1 MQVSFVILQL
11 MEAVKKGCILLQR
24 LSAVRCI
31 SHKCTL
37 LCRQAL
43 ERYSKGGSAALS
55 VSAAVGK
62 ILAFGERFILLS
74 SWLYYAHTV

>member
-1 MQVSFVILQL
+1 
-11 MEAVKKGCILLQR
+11 MEAVKKECILLQW

-31 SHKCTL
+31 SHKGTL

-55 VSAAVGK
+55 VYQQCSRK
-62 ILAFGERFILLS
+62 ILAFGEQLILLS
-74 SWLYYAHTV
+74 SLL